1 MKNAILY
8 NIITADVQTGT
19 QSSTI
24 KKAPLS
30 QCQKQN
36 KYEYNL
42 LSIIV
47 LPRRPTRHRSPTRH
61 RNRHCPNPPR
71 EKGQGS
77 PRS

>member
-8 NIITADVQTGT
+8 NIIAADAQTGT

-47 LPRRPTRHRSPTRH
+47 HPRCPTRHRSRH
-61 RNRHCPNPPR
+61 RPTPPR
-71 EKGQGS
+71 EKGRGN
-77 PRS
+77 PRR

>member
-30 QCQKQN
+30 QCQKQK

-47 LPRRPTRHRSPTRH
+47 HPCRPTRHRSRH
-61 RNRHCPNPPR
+61 RSCHPPTPPR
-71 EKGQGS
+71 EKGRGN
-77 PRS
+77 PRC

>member
-30 QCQKQN
+30 RRQKQKNMN
-36 KYEYNL
+36 KPVIDYSSSS
-42 LSIIV
+42 LS
-47 LPRRPTRHRSPTRH
+47 HS
-61 RNRHCPNPPR
+61 
-71 EKGQGS
+71 S
-77 PRS
+77 S